1 MNIVTLMGRLTAE
14 PELKTTQS
22 GLNYC
27 RFTVAVDRPT
37 SKDKE
42 RQTDFISCV
51 AWRTTAEFI
60 CKYFSKGS
68 RIALNGNIQTGSYE
82 KDGQKTYTTDVIA
95 EKVYF
100 CESKQAAQQ
109 PQQPQQP
116 QQAQQEEPPKQPGS
130 EAKQGYLT
138 PTLPDDLPF

>member
-37 SKDKE
+37 SKDKDKQ
-42 RQTDFISCV
+42 RQTDFISCI

-60 CKYFSKGS
+60 CEYFSKGS

-100 CESKQAAQQ
+100 CESKQSRQAQQ
-109 PQQPQQP
+109 PQQSQQS
-116 QQAQQEEPPKQPGS
+116 QS
-130 EAKQGYLT
+130 ETETKQGYLT
-138 PTLPDDLPF
+138 PALPDDLPF

>member
-14 PELKTTQS
+14 PELKTTNS

-27 RFTVAVDRPT
+27 RFNIAVDRPT

-42 RQTDFISCV
+42 RQTDFISCI

-60 CKYFSKGS
+60 CKYFSKGN

-82 KDGQKTYTTDVIA
+82 KDGQKIFTTDVIA

-100 CESKQAAQQ
+100 CEGKQSQQSQQTQQ
-109 PQQPQQP
+109 PQQ
-116 QQAQQEEPPKQPGS
+116 EPP
-130 EAKQGYLT
+130 KQGYLT
-138 PTLPDDLPF
+138 PALPDDLPF

>member
-37 SKDKE
+37 SKDKDKQ
-42 RQTDFISCV
+42 RQTDFISCI

-82 KDGQKTYTTDVIA
+82 KDGQKVYTTDVIA

-100 CESKQAAQQ
+100 CESKQSQQAQQ
-109 PQQPQQP
+109 PQQ
-116 QQAQQEEPPKQPGS
+116 EPPQ
-130 EAKQGYLT
+130 QGYLT
-138 PTLPDDLPF
+138 PALPDDLPF

>member
-37 SKDKE
+37 SKDKDKE
-42 RQTDFISCV
+42 RKTDFISCV

-100 CESKQAAQQ
+100 CESKQSQQAQQ
-109 PQQPQQP
+109 PQQ
-116 QQAQQEEPPKQPGS
+116 EPPKQPGS
-130 EAKQGYLT
+130 ETKQGYLT
-138 PTLPDDLPF
+138 PALPDDLPF

>member
-100 CESKQAAQQ
+100 CESKQSQQ
-109 PQQPQQP
+109 SQQAQQP
-116 QQAQQEEPPKQPGS
+116 QQAQQEPPKQP
-130 EAKQGYLT
+130 EAETKQGYLT
-138 PTLPDDLPF
+138 PALPDDLPF

>member
-1 MNIVTLMGRLTAE
+1 MNIITLMGRLTAT
-14 PELKTTQS
+14 PELKTTSS

-51 AWRTTAEFI
+51 AWRTTAEFV

-68 RIALNGNIQTGSYE
+68 RIALNGSIQTGSYE
-82 KDGQKTYTTDVIA
+82 KDGQKIFTTDVIA

-100 CESKQAAQQ
+100 CESRQS
-109 PQQPQQP
+109 
-116 QQAQQEEPPKQPGS
+116 AQQEQEQLTKKEPKT
-130 EAKQGYLT
+130 EAKHEYLT
-138 PTLPDDLPF
+138 PSVPTDLPF

>member
-14 PELKTTQS
+14 PELKSTQN

-27 RFTVAVDRPT
+27 RFNIAVDRPT

-68 RIALNGNIQTGSYE
+68 RIALNGSIQTGSYE
-82 KDGQKTYTTDVIA
+82 KDGQKVYTTDVIA

-100 CESKQAAQQ
+100 CESKQSQQ
-109 PQQPQQP
+109 SQQSQQEPPQQP
-116 QQAQQEEPPKQPGS
+116 
-130 EAKQGYLT
+130 EAETNQGFLT
-138 PTLPDDLPF
+138 PALPGDLPF

>member
-14 PELKTTQS
+14 PELKSTQN

-27 RFTVAVDRPT
+27 RFTVAVDRPYN
-37 SKDKE
+37 KDKE
-42 RQTDFISCV
+42 KQTDFISCI

-60 CKYFSKGS
+60 CKYFSKGN
-68 RIALNGNIQTGSYE
+68 RIALSGSIQTGSYE
-82 KDGQKTYTTDVIA
+82 KDGQKVYTTDVIA

-109 PQQPQQP
+109 PQQPQQ
-116 QQAQQEEPPKQPGS
+116 EPP
-130 EAKQGYLT
+130 KQGYLT
-138 PTLPDDLPF
+138 PALPDDLPF